1 MYESLV
7 SGSLSIPLRAEGRSV
22 LAKFFRALGDP
33 NRLALLSFISEGER
47 SASECVEHLSLAQS
61 RVSSHL
67 ACLVFCGLIA
77 ARREGR
83 FTYYSISSP
92 QVSELVSLG
101 HELAAENAASVA
113 SCVTL
118 GPALT

>member
-1 MYESLV
+1 M
-7 SGSLSIPLRAEGRSV
+7 PLRPEGRSV

-33 NRLALLSFISEGER
+33 NRLALLSFISEGEK

-61 RVSSHL
+61 RVSAHL
-67 ACLVFCGLIA
+67 ACLVTCGFIT

-83 FTYYSISSP
+83 FTYYSITSS
-92 QVSELVSLG
+92 QVIELVGLG
-101 HELAAENAASVA
+101 YGLAAENAASVA

-118 GPALT
+118 EPVHS